1 MHPIPK
7 PLCQGMEQPELGVV
21 EATWRSQRRPLNS
34 RTAHQRKYTSGMSCL
49 SKAVA
54 HFHQSLVHFI
64 WEIPKEEKKWSF
76 TIRLKMHLRKDRK
89 SALFTKRWLYFQ
101 WQRCFVI
108 NNFHKFQG
116 GLEVYRGLQ
125 FGKRCFLY
133 WRTVGVSLLWISNI
147 MLCVNRQ
154 NPKSL
159 HLEPLKSDW
168 NMRPFNWVSS
178 AEQSIRCIPRRK
190 PTQARSTFKTELSTG
205 FLRRESLGTTFP
217 VTQNGNSDLV

>member
-1 MHPIPK
+1 
-7 PLCQGMEQPELGVV
+7 
-21 EATWRSQRRPLNS
+21 
-34 RTAHQRKYTSGMSCL
+34 MSCL

-190 PTQARSTFKTELSTG
+190 RDPLSK
-205 FLRRESLGTTFP
+205 LNYQL
-217 VTQNGNSDLV
+217 